1 MIGLVVAVPAAVAA
15 AACFGT
21 AGVLQHKATHETRL
35 RRPLE
40 PGLLADLI
48 RLRSFRVSVVL
59 GALGFAFQV
68 VALRYGPLIL
78 VQPVLV
84 TGVLFY
90 LLVASALHHTK
101 PDRALMLAS
110 LVVLGGLSAFLV
122 VAQPSGGADSF
133 TGLSALPMGVALIAV
148 VLACAFAATWI
159 RDELRSLPLAV
170 ATAVCYGVTA
180 GLVRSLT
187 SQSFDAGLFAHW
199 ELYAAAVVGPAGF
212 LLNQNAYQSGHV
224 GSLALA
230 IITVGDPLVAIG
242 IGITWL
248 GESLRSGPGSVVG
261 QVLALGV
268 LAFGVVLLARRA
280 RAVAERLQEA
290 GLLPEAAGRLSDES
304 RSGLGITGR

>member
-1 MIGLVVAVPAAVAA
+1 VIGLLVAVPAAVSA

-21 AGVLQHKATHETRL
+21 AGVLQHHATHETRL

-48 RLRSFRVSVVL
+48 RLRPFRFSVVL

-90 LLVASALHHTK
+90 LLVASAVHQRR
-101 PDRALMLAS
+101 PDRELMLAS
-110 LVVLGGLSAFLV
+110 LVALGGLSAFLV
-122 VAQPSGGADSF
+122 VARPSGGAERF
-133 TGLSALPMGVALIAV
+133 TGVAALPLGVAL
-148 VLACAFAATWI
+148 VLMVLVCAFAATWI

-187 SQSFDAGLFAHW
+187 SQSLDSSLFGHW

-212 LLNQNAYQSGHV
+212 LLNQNAYQSGRV

-242 IGITWL
+242 VGITWL
-248 GESLRSGPGSVVG
+248 GESLRTGPGPVGG
-261 QVLALGV
+261 QVVALAV

-280 RAVAERLQEA
+280 RAVAEHLQ
-290 GLLPEAAGRLSDES
+290 GDGVFPDEIEGVGDGS
-304 RSGLGITGR
+304 RSDVEIVGR

>member
-15 AACFGT
+15 AGCFGT
-21 AGVLQHKATHETRL
+21 AGVLQHQATHETRL

-48 RLRSFRVSVVL
+48 RLRSFRVSIVL

-90 LLVASALHHTK
+90 LLVASALHHTR
-101 PDRALMLAS
+101 PDRELMLAS

-122 VAQPSGGADSF
+122 VARPSGGADTF
-133 TGLSALPMGVALIAV
+133 TGLAALPLGVALVAV

-187 SQSFDAGLFAHW
+187 SQSFDTTLFAHW

-242 IGITWL
+242 VGITWL
-248 GESLRSGPGSVVG
+248 GETLQSGPGPVVG

-290 GLLPEAAGRLSDES
+290 GVLPAEFGRTSDET
-304 RSGLGITGR
+304 RSGLGMTGR

>member
-1 MIGLVVAVPAAVAA
+1 VIGLVVAVPAAVAA

-21 AGVLQHKATHETRL
+21 AGVLQHQATHETRL

-48 RLRSFRVSVVL
+48 RLRAFQVSIVL

-68 VALRYGPLIL
+68 VALRFGPLIL

-90 LLVASALHHTK
+90 LLVASALHHRR
-101 PDRALMLAS
+101 PDRALMLAC
-110 LVVLGGLSAFLV
+110 LVVLCGLSAFLV
-122 VAQPSGGADSF
+122 VARPSGGADTF
-133 TGLSALPMGVALIAV
+133 TGLAALPLGVALVAV

-170 ATAVCYGVTA
+170 ATVVCYGVTA

-187 SQSFDAGLFAHW
+187 SQSLDTSLFAHW

-242 IGITWL
+242 VGITWL
-248 GESLRSGPGSVVG
+248 GETLQSGPGPVVG
-261 QVLALGV
+261 QVLALCV

-280 RAVAERLQEA
+280 RAVAERLQHA
-290 GLLPEAAGRLSDES
+290 GVLPEENPSVIG
-304 RSGLGITGR
+304 

>member
-1 MIGLVVAVPAAVAA
+1 VIGLVVAVPAAVGA

-21 AGVLQHKATHETRL
+21 AGVLQHQATHETRL

-48 RLRSFRVSVVL
+48 RLRAFRVSIVL

-90 LLVASALHHTK
+90 LLVASALHHRR

-122 VAQPSGGADSF
+122 VARPSGGADTF
-133 TGLSALPMGVALIAV
+133 TGLAALPLAVALVVV

-187 SQSFDAGLFAHW
+187 SQSFDTSLFGHW

-212 LLNQNAYQSGHV
+212 LLNQNAYQSGVV

-242 IGITWL
+242 VGITWL
-248 GESLRSGPGSVVG
+248 GESLQSGPGAVVG

-280 RAVAERLQEA
+280 QAVAERLQES
-290 GLLPEAAGRLSDES
+290 GRFPEETGGVSRRS
-304 RSGLGITGR
+304 RSGLGIAGR

>member
-1 MIGLVVAVPAAVAA
+1 MIGLVVSVAAAVAA

-21 AGVLQHKATHETRL
+21 AGVLQHQATHETRL

-40 PGLLADLI
+40 PGLLADLV

-59 GALGFAFQV
+59 GALGFASQV

-78 VQPVLV
+78 VQPLLV

-90 LLVASALHHTK
+90 LVVASAMHHRR

-122 VAQPSGGADSF
+122 VARPSGGADTF
-133 TGLSALPMGVALIAV
+133 TGLAALPLGIALVGVV
-148 VLACAFAATWI
+148 MACALAAAWM

-187 SQSFDAGLFAHW
+187 SQSFDTSLLTHW

-212 LLNQNAYQSGHV
+212 LLNQNAYQSGRV

-242 IGITWL
+242 VGITWL
-248 GESLRSGPGSVVG
+248 GETLRTGPGPVVG
-261 QVLALGV
+261 QVVALGV

-290 GLLPEAAGRLSDES
+290 GVFPARIDGVSVES
-304 RSGLGITGR
+304 RSGLGISGR

>member
-1 MIGLVVAVPAAVAA
+1 VIELVVAVPAAVAA

-21 AGVLQHKATHETRL
+21 AGVLQHHATHETRQ

-48 RLRSFRVSVVL
+48 RLGSFRVSVVL

-90 LLVASALHHTK
+90 LLVASAMQHQR
-101 PDRALMLAS
+101 PDRELMLAS
-110 LVVLGGLSAFLV
+110 LVALGGLSAFLV
-122 VAQPSGGADSF
+122 VARPSGGADRF
-133 TGLSALPMGVALIAV
+133 TGLAALPLGLALLLV

-187 SQSFDAGLFAHW
+187 SQSLDTSLFGHW

-212 LLNQNAYQSGHV
+212 LLNQNAYQSGQV

-242 IGITWL
+242 VGITWL
-248 GESLRSGPGSVVG
+248 GESLQSGPGPVVG
-261 QVLALGV
+261 QIVALAVLV
-268 LAFGVVLLARRA
+268 FGVVLLARRA
-280 RAVAERLQEA
+280 RAVAEHLQEA
-290 GLLPEAAGRLSDES
+290 GVFPEQTVGVTEGS
-304 RSGLGITGR
+304 RSGVGIGCR